1 MESLKQEQVTSTS
14 IMIGNFFME
23 NWTKEKVHTVMR
35 LELWGQR
42 KTPYTEYYEG
52 LRKEFIAQ

>member
-1 MESLKQEQVTSTS
+1 MESLKQEQVTS

-35 LELWGQR
+35 LELWG
-42 KTPYTEYYEG
+42 
-52 LRKEFIAQ
+52 